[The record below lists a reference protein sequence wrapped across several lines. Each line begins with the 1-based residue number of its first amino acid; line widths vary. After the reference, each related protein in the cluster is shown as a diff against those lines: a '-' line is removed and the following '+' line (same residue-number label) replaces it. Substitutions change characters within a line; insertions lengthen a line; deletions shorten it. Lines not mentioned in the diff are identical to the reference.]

1 MDTTDSEGPVQTWAA
16 PGRVNIIGEHTDYND
31 GFVLPIALPL
41 VVECAARV
49 RSDQWVRVTS
59 RQRPGETVLVAS
71 AELAAQRDRVPGW
84 SRYPLGVVAE
94 FVRRGHAVGGVDL
107 DLDGAVPIGAGL
119 SSSAAL
125 SCAVAI
131 ALRDL
136 FAPTVT
142 DRALIE
148 LARAAENDY
157 VGAPT
162 GLLDQSA
169 SIMCTAGHAL
179 FLDIRG
185 FLADDDAK
193 SVAYEQIPFDLDRFG
208 LELLVIDTGQPHE
221 LVDGGYAERR
231 AQCEAAAA
239 ELGVPALRD
248 VVAVADVQRLVD
260 PVLRRRARH
269 VVTENA
275 RVLRV
280 AEELRSGADPRAIGP
295 LLTAAH
301 ASLRDDFEVST
312 PALDAAGAAA
322 RAAGAHGARM
332 VGGGFGGSAIAL
344 VDRAHTAA
352 VVDATRKQFADSGFA
367 EPRTFVVGPAAGAH
381 RID

>member
-1 MDTTDSEGPVQTWAA
+1 MQTWAA

-107 DLDGAVPIGAGL
+107 ELDGAVPIGAGL

-169 SIMCTAGHAL
+169 SIMCTAGYAL

-248 VVAVADVQRLVD
+248 VAAVADVQRLAD

-312 PALDAAGAAA
+312 PALDAAVAAA

>member
-248 VVAVADVQRLVD
+248 VAAVADVQRLAD

-312 PALDAAGAAA
+312 PALDAAVAAA

>member
-1 MDTTDSEGPVQTWAA
+1 MQTWAA

-248 VVAVADVQRLVD
+248 VAAVADVQRLAD

-312 PALDAAGAAA
+312 PALDAAVAAA